1 MKLQSKKNYSMK
13 APIILFSLAFIGLV
27 ILLITGIKLAN
38 TNLVTFDS
46 NGETVISIPKEQEY
60 FVLLDTGGVRD
71 EIEVSFYDLTNYII
85 INDENNEPSYT
96 TQLLIRQETEIV
108 SGEIEPVEFD
118 KQIRTKGHLSFGSII
133 LKEES
138 YTFTTQ
144 NIVEDDTIGDF
155 ALLGA
160 DYVKNIGFFSFSAI
174 ATFTFALLGYKS
186 YRDYEKRPLSKYMQK
201 HIKQTV
207 S

>member
-1 MKLQSKKNYSMK
+1 LKSKKNYSMK

-27 ILLITGIKLAN
+27 ILLITGIRLAN

-60 FVLLDTGGVRD
+60 FVLLDTGGVR
-71 EIEVSFYDLTNYII
+71 ESIEVGFYEVTNYIMM
-85 INDENNEPSYT
+85 NDENDEPSYT
-96 TQLLIRQETEIV
+96 TLLLITPETEV
-108 SGEIEPVEFD
+108 VAGEIEQIEFD
-118 KQIRTKGHLSFGSII
+118 KQIRTKGHLSFGTIK
-133 LKEES
+133 LNEES

-144 NIVEDDTIGDF
+144 NIVENDTIGDF